1 MMMAWHTS
9 RERLMLLIAGAGAAL
24 AIGLCVALL

>member
-9 RERLMLLIAGAGAAL
+9 RERLTLLIAIAGVAL
-24 AIGLCVALL
+24 AAGLCVALP